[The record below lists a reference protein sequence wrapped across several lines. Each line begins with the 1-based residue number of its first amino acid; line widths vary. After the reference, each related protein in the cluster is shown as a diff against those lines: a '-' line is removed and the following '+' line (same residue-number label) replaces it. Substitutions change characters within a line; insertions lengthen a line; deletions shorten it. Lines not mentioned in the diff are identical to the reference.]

1 MRIKSLRALALL
13 SFSVCIVFVGCKSKE
28 EKQAEAVTKTI
39 IKVSKQLAEE
49 EVAAKTNNAIAD
61 AAMKVTAYESSLLA
75 AVAEMGDNVTKKDLL
90 YEGDDSGDFTV
101 SISDDGTVCTAT
113 ATKDIGE
120 FKEGGT
126 ITSKYDKAKERFI
139 HSSSQPD
146 VVKKILPKFL

>member
-1 MRIKSLRALALL
+1 MCIKSLSVLTVL
-13 SFSVCIVFVGCKSKE
+13 SFAACVIFTGCKSKE
-28 EKQAEAVTKTI
+28 EKQVEAITKAI
-39 IKVSKQLAEE
+39 VKASKQLAEE
-49 EVAAKTNNAIAD
+49 EEAAKNNNAVAD

-75 AVAEMGDNVTKKDLL
+75 AIAETGDNVTKKDLL
-90 YEGDDSGDFTV
+90 YQGDDSGDFIV

-126 ITSKYDKAKERFI
+126 ITSRYDKTKERFI
-139 HSSSQPD
+139 HDSSQPD